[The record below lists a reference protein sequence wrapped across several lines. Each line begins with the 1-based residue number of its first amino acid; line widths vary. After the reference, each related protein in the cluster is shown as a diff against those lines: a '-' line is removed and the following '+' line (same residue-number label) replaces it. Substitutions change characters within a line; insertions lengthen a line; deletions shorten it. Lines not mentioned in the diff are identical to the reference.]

1 MALFDRPDDIAD
13 LRGQARVIA
22 EVARLVDT
30 WRGFPLASA
39 AAPYPIEAP
48 RYQPVSDREQPL
60 SDTTMHLL
68 QHWFRHEPHLL
79 RGNRAFKY
87 WPHQR

>member
-1 MALFDRPDDIAD
+1 MALFDRSDDIAD

-39 AAPYPIEAP
+39 AAPYPIEA
-48 RYQPVSDREQPL
+48 
-60 SDTTMHLL
+60 
-68 QHWFRHEPHLL
+68 
-79 RGNRAFKY
+79 RAISRFLTASS
-87 WPHQR
+87 R